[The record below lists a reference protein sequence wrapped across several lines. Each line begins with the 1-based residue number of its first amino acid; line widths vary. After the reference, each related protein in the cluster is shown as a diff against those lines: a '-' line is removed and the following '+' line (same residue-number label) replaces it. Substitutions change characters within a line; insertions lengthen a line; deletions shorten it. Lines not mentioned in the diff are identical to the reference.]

1 MGMLGEINLFKCSDL
16 EECSKAVISSI
27 SPLHKDLSENHL
39 VIVPDRYSLV
49 TENMIFDVLNI
60 SSTFNI
66 NVRGISGL
74 AEIILEEQNIKSEC
88 ISKQQGLLLVRKA
101 IADTS
106 SEFKCFGKHISM
118 GFVEEIYESI
128 SQLKSSEVTLEKLE
142 ESSRLADG
150 GLKEKLNDLFLI
162 YKRYEELL
170 GDKLDSSRLLQVLD
184 KILEKSEII
193 KRSRFYFV
201 GFDSLTKQGYK
212 IIESLAKYAKSLSV
226 GVVTKNNKQNS
237 FLFDEELFKRIEK
250 LALENNII
258 INIKEVAPKKSK
270 LQQHIAENAFV
281 SKPNTVTNEK
291 MFELCE
297 VPNISGEIENLICN
311 IKMLVSSG
319 NKFKDINIA
328 CNLNSYEFELTRAL
342 NMAGFPYFFD
352 SELSLAET
360 SIAKG
365 LVALLSFLENKFYVQ
380 NFLDSLKYD
389 FFDIDDGLFFDI
401 DNNICKFGLVG
412 NAVLDIK
419 NYEFESVKTHMIL
432 GKFLTYDKMLKSG
445 ETVFDYINAIKF
457 ILEDCNIQEKIENI
471 CQKFESKNDLKNE
484 KLYRQVYDAIISVC
498 DSFDITSNEKC
509 TFTDFLDLFIFA
521 LTQKKLSNIPLST
534 DAIFIGDYSKSFYE
548 SKKYLFALGANQN
561 SLPPFIS
568 DCGVISDED
577 ISKLERLDIG
587 PSVEMI
593 NRRNRFKVYDTFLK
607 ATDTLFVSYLSINDE
622 GKNAYVA
629 NFVQQ
634 LLLSFVDENG
644 QPTKRN
650 YYVYKNIYLPDAD
663 EKTNFEKLKLN
674 LINLK
679 QAKLQFVSLNKLN
692 YNHAEK
698 SLLYSAIKKLDK
710 DFEIKPIIK
719 TNKKDLIEDAKRL
732 FFHKGYT
739 KISQLEKYFDCPYKH
754 FMDYGLR
761 LQDRETNELDA
772 RVFGN
777 ILHAVAEHFMRQNK
791 NKLGEMTSE
800 EIAKSAEY
808 FFERELEK
816 EEYKKFLTSQENKIT
831 LKLLKKEALKFC
843 DALSSQQK
851 SCDFIPT
858 YFERRF
864 EGEGFTLND
873 VALKIKGAIDRI
885 DIYENYFRIIDYK
898 SGKINDSLSAL
909 YYGSKV
915 QLFIYARLAE
925 KELNKKCAGILYLS
939 AKDKFESKKE
949 KPFEFKGLVVNDF
962 STIRHMDTNLSP
974 ENPKSTTL
982 GVSISMTELKKGE
995 VKLNSKGTANFEQ
1008 IEDMKNYA
1016 HKICEKGCDE
1026 IMNGNID
1033 VSPTKDSCKYCK
1045 YSGACGFSSNLNN
1058 RERKLPAIKSKD
1070 VFVVE
1075 DKND

>member
-1 MGMLGEINLFKCSDL
+1 MDMLGEINLFKCSDL

-66 NVRGISGL
+66 NVRGISGF
-74 AEIILEEQNIKSEC
+74 AEMILNEQNISGEF
-88 ISKQQGLLLVRKA
+88 ISKQQGLLLIRKA
-101 IADTS
+101 IADTV

-128 SQLKSSEVTLEKLE
+128 SQLKSSEVSLEKLD
-142 ESSRLADG
+142 ESVNLADG

-170 GDKLDSSRLLQVLD
+170 GDKFDSSRLLQVLD
-184 KILEKSEII
+184 KIIEKSEIV

-212 IIESLAKYAKSLSV
+212 VIESLAKYAKSLSV

-237 FLFDEELFKRIEK
+237 FLFDEELFKKIEK
-250 LALENNII
+250 LAIENNILLSV
-258 INIKEVAPKKSK
+258 KEVVTKKTK
-270 LQQHIAENAFV
+270 LQQHISENAFA
-281 SKPNTVTNEK
+281 SKPNVVTNEK

-297 VPNISGEIENLICN
+297 APNIKEEVDNLICN

-319 NKFKDINIA
+319 NKFNDINIA
-328 CNLNSYEFELTRAL
+328 CNLSSYELELTRAFNL
-342 NMAGFPYFFD
+342 AGFPYFFD

-360 SIAKG
+360 SVVKG

-380 NFLDSLKYD
+380 NYLDCLKYD
-389 FFDIDDGLFFDI
+389 FFDIEDELFFDI
-401 DNNICKFGLVG
+401 DNNLCKFGLVG
-412 NAVLDIK
+412 NSVLDIK
-419 NYEFESVKTHMIL
+419 NYEFENDKLNVIFTKIL
-432 GKFLTYDKMLKSG
+432 SYEKMLKSA
-445 ETVFDYINAIKF
+445 ETIVDYINVIKF
-457 ILEDCNIQEKIENI
+457 ILEDCNIQEKIETI
-471 CQKFESKNDLKNE
+471 CQNFESSYDLRNE
-484 KLYRQVYDAIISVC
+484 KLYKQVYDAIISVC
-498 DSFDITSNEKC
+498 DSFDIASNEKC
-509 TFTDFLDLFIFA
+509 SFTEFLDLFVFA
-521 LTQKKLSNIPLST
+521 LSQKSLSNIPLST

-548 SKKYLFALGANQN
+548 SKKYLFVLGANQS

-577 ISKLERLDIG
+577 ISRLERLDIG

-607 ATDTLFVSYLSINDE
+607 ATDSLFVSYVSINDE

-629 NFVQQ
+629 NFVEQ
-634 LLLSFVDENG
+634 LLSSFTDSDGN
-644 QPTKRN
+644 PIKRK
-650 YYVYKNIYLPDAD
+650 YSVYKNIYLPDED
-663 EKTNFEKLKLN
+663 EKTNFNKLKLN
-674 LINLK
+674 LVNLK
-679 QAKLQFVSLNKLN
+679 QAKLQFASLYKLN

-698 SLLYSAIKKLDK
+698 ALLYSAIKKLDEN
-710 DFEIKPIIK
+710 FEVVPIIK
-719 TNKKDLIEDAKRL
+719 TNKKGAIENAKQL
-732 FFHKGYT
+732 FFNKGYT

-754 FMDYGLR
+754 FIDYGLR
-761 LQDRETNELDA
+761 IKDRETNELDA

-808 FFERELEK
+808 LFDKELEK
-816 EEYKKFLTSQENKIT
+816 DEYKKFLNSQENKIT
-831 LKLLKKEALKFC
+831 LKLLKKEAIKFC

-851 SCDFIPT
+851 SCDFLPT

-949 KPFEFKGLVVNDF
+949 KPFEFKGLIANDY
-962 STIRHMDTNLSP
+962 SVARHMDTKLTP
-974 ENPKSTTL
+974 ENPKSETL

-995 VKLNSKGTANFEQ
+995 VKLNSKGTATFEQ
-1008 IEDMKNYA
+1008 IDDMKNYA
-1016 HKICEKGCDE
+1016 YKICEKACEE
-1026 IMNGNID
+1026 IFEGNIEL
-1033 VSPTKDSCKYCK
+1033 SPTKDSCKYCK
-1045 YSGACGFSSNLNN
+1045 YAGACGFSSNLNN
-1058 RERKLPAIKSKD
+1058 RQRKLPAIKNKD

-1075 DKND
+1075 GKND